1 LAGEAYLGRQQQAAE
16 QGVNTNR
23 INSLVKRLVQPWF
36 NIGRTITTDNY
47 CTDVELAEDL
57 LGVQTTLV
65 GTIRRNKREI
75 PRELQPNRWRPEQS
89 SIFCFD
95 RQLT

>member
-1 LAGEAYLGRQQQAAE
+1 MSTR
-16 QGVNTNR
+16 
-23 INSLVKRLVQPWF
+23 
-36 NIGRTITTDNY
+36 RTITTDNY
-47 CTDVELAEDL
+47 FTNAELAEDL

-75 PRELQPNRWRPEQS
+75 PKELQPNRWRPEHS

-95 RQLT
+95 C